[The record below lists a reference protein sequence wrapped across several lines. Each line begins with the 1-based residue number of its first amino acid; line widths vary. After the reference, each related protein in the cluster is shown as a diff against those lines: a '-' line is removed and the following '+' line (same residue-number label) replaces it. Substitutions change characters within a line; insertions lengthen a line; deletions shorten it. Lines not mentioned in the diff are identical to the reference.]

1 MYVFIAMSLSFT
13 SCSDDHDHGCEECH
27 IAWMT
32 TAGEFQV
39 DLGEFCDEALE
50 DVEANGYNLE
60 QEMVVL
66 NDTIP
71 AGQYAAGD
79 VHCGEHDEHDH

>member
-1 MYVFIAMSLSFT
+1 
-13 SCSDDHDHGCEECH
+13 
-27 IAWMT
+27 MT
-32 TAGEFQV
+32 KQGRWPVAISEHQKY
-39 DLGEFCDEALE
+39 DLGDEALE

-79 VHCGEHDEHDH
+79 VHCGEHDDHDH